1 MDMRTPSR
9 RVLSG
14 AGRRRGRSSRPPTI
28 CEKRFPKVLTRLR
41 SDSEL
46 LKNNADSRQP
56 RSSTPPA
63 EPRQPAH
70 VLLAGI
76 SRRKGDV
83 AVRKGNPIG

>member
-1 MDMRTPSR
+1 MQNS
-9 RVLSG
+9 
-14 AGRRRGRSSRPPTI
+14 
-28 CEKRFPKVLTRLR
+28 LR

-76 SRRKGDV
+76 SNRKGDV